1 MPFRLPSRSDRS
13 AAGLHFVVL
22 SCAVV
27 ALTACASRSQVPAPA
42 SPRQLG
48 RDVPVFQPSAR
59 DSGRPLGPAFEDPLD
74 SVSLRDAIALVLLH
88 SPDLAA
94 FAWETRAREARVV
107 QARRLPN
114 PVLGVTSED
123 FGATSRTPGGSSAQV
138 VQPQT
143 TLQLSQVIELAGKH
157 MARQRV
163 AARDRDLAAWDHE
176 AARMDVLTR
185 ATHAFIDV
193 LYAQEM
199 AALTRQSAQL
209 VREVQEGVV
218 ARVSAG
224 LVSPIEATKA
234 EVAVAAADVDSHRS
248 QRLLDASRARLAA
261 QWGRSAA
268 TFAGAVGFLS
278 DVRDPPPI
286 AALRTRLSQNP
297 ELARWAVEL
306 SQRESALAVERAK
319 RTPDLTLSAGYR
331 RYSLVGIDAFI
342 VGVTLPLPLFD
353 RNDGG
358 TAEAASRVHK
368 TYEEQRAAESRVS
381 AALASAYHALSS
393 AHQELTALR
402 ETVLPR
408 SEQIFAATNEGYRLG
423 RFAYLDVL
431 DAQRTLIGA
440 RGQYLRAVSDHHKAV
455 ADVERLIGA
464 PLAEIPQ

>member
-13 AAGLHFVVL
+13 VAGPHRVIL
-22 SCAVV
+22 SCVIVV
-27 ALTACASRSQVPAPA
+27 LTACATGSRVPETA
-42 SPRQLG
+42 SPRPLG
-48 RDVPVFQPSAR
+48 RDVPVYLPTAS
-59 DSGRPLGPAFEDPLD
+59 DSGRPLGPVFEDPSD
-74 SVSLRDAIALVLLH
+74 TVSLRDAIALVLLH

-94 FAWETRAREARVV
+94 FAWETRAREARAL
-107 QARRLPN
+107 QAGRLSN
-114 PVLGVTSED
+114 PVLEVTSED
-123 FGATSRTPGGSSAQV
+123 FGATSRSPGGSSAQV

-143 TLQLSQVIELAGKH
+143 TLQLSQLIELAGKR
-157 MARQRV
+157 MARKGL
-163 AARDRDLAAWDHE
+163 AARDRDLAAWDYE
-176 AARMDVLTR
+176 ATRMDVLTR

-234 EVAVAAADVDSHRS
+234 EVAVAAADVESHRS

-261 QWGRSAA
+261 QWGRSEA
-268 TFAGAVGFLS
+268 TFPGAVGYLS
-278 DVRDPPPI
+278 DVSDPPPI
-286 AALRTRLSQNP
+286 AALRTRLTRNP

-306 SQRESALAVERAK
+306 SQREAALAVERAK

-331 RYSLVGIDAFI
+331 RFGLVGIDAYV

-353 RNDGG
+353 RNGGG
-358 TAEAASRVHK
+358 TAEATSRVQK
-368 TYEEQRAAESRVS
+368 AYEERRAAEARVS

-408 SEQIFAATNEGYRLG
+408 SEQIFAAANEGYRLG

-455 ADVERLIGA
+455 AEVERLIGA
-464 PLAEIPQ
+464 PLVEIPQ